1 MGISNFVL
9 IPTVSFFSI
18 FFPLSKMK
26 CLFLVCCFAIAVFA
40 APGLR
45 PGTKIIHH
53 PQLGPLPLFPDRRR
67 TSQRRFIQTVPQQ
80 QQLGPLP
87 FFPDRRRT
95 VKDDSYKRCHNNNN
109 NDNNNYNDYN
119 NNKNYFWQ
127 GRIHKAD
134 LLTVKVSKDHVGRGF
149 EPLQRKTVT
158 EKGKKNS
165 ELGTWNSELGTR
177 NSELGIDEP
186 EHMGK
191 KGHA

>member
-26 CLFLVCCFAIAVFA
+26 CPFLVCCFAIAVFA

-53 PQLGPLPLFPDRRR
+53 PQLGPLPFFSDRRR

-95 VKDDSYKRCHNNNN
+95 SQRRFIQTVPQQQEQRQQQLQRLQRQEQLLLARQNP
-109 NDNNNYNDYN
+109 
-119 NNKNYFWQ
+119 Q
-127 GRIHKAD
+127 GRFAH
-134 LLTVKVSKDHVGRGF
+134 SQSF
-149 EPLQRKTVT
+149 EGPRWPRL
-158 EKGKKNS
+158 
-165 ELGTWNSELGTR
+165 
-177 NSELGIDEP
+177 
-186 EHMGK
+186 
-191 KGHA
+191 